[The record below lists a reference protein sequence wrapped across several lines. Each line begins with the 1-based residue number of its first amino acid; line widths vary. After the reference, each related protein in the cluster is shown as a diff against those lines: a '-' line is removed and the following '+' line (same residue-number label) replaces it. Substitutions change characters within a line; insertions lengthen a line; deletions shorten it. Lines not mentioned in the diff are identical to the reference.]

1 MDDEAYRRTIDACS
15 RRLVQLQPS
24 SAIVTK
30 SVPKSQIL
38 AFLAEYANDD
48 LELVSVCVN
57 AELIWICMLYSIQ
70 QLSKPLIPFELLEN
84 QTINLEYVCALT
96 SLLPK
101 ENLSVLECALDVC
114 TCVLFPDLSS
124 DAKESSPVDI
134 SEVFPNVVSTIGYS
148 ICRPVHGT
156 FLSVAHK
163 RGFESISI
171 LLTLFLDNQ
180 RWLFSSSAPFSIPTF
195 HSSLPA
201 PSPSA
206 IPSLLASTLLTTY
219 STHFSSFHDATHHLE
234 QISLFVDYGANPLIP
249 RPVDEDITK
258 PMIAE
263 ELYDI
268 QTVVLGSQEMHTASL
283 PIRMAGRDSDI
294 PFNERAEEAIHQTE
308 AQVELMACVLLQSWI
323 RQKNAAFVH
332 THFRDDSITLLPKR
346 SQCCIIRKSTA
357 LPDID
362 FAAYF
367 TESDWLVSPSQVEG
381 WEREEILSLVQTLQL
396 QLLNVEKVIHG
407 PLRQAI
413 VTDTPFLLNK
423 YAFYYTILGI
433 LSRKR

>member
-1 MDDEAYRRTIDACS
+1 M
-15 RRLVQLQPS
+15 
-24 SAIVTK
+24 
-30 SVPKSQIL
+30 
-38 AFLAEYANDD
+38 
-48 LELVSVCVN
+48 
-57 AELIWICMLYSIQ
+57 
-70 QLSKPLIPFELLEN
+70 
-84 QTINLEYVCALT
+84 
-96 SLLPK
+96 
-101 ENLSVLECALDVC
+101 LECALDVC

-407 PLRQAI
+407 PLAASDCNGHSIPAEQIRILLYYIGHSVEKTMILFVAKVLPSCI
-413 VTDTPFLLNK
+413 KSFLLETTPIIIAK
-423 YAFYYTILGI
+423 HSPRQHTSLGF
-433 LSRKR
+433 LSENTAKRPYLIANQMR

>member
-1 MDDEAYRRTIDACS
+1 M
-15 RRLVQLQPS
+15 
-24 SAIVTK
+24 
-30 SVPKSQIL
+30 
-38 AFLAEYANDD
+38 
-48 LELVSVCVN
+48 
-57 AELIWICMLYSIQ
+57 
-70 QLSKPLIPFELLEN
+70 
-84 QTINLEYVCALT
+84 
-96 SLLPK
+96 
-101 ENLSVLECALDVC
+101 LECALDVC

-258 PMIAE
+258 PMISE

-346 SQCCIIRKSTA
+346 SQCCIIRKRTT